1 MTRASV
7 RPLLLALL
15 LVLAAGCA
23 TPPGEEVPDR
33 SAAVRVVN
41 NAPVDM
47 RVYVVGVSGQRV
59 RLGMAQALGEARL
72 RIPDSVVGQGRD
84 LTFQVEPM
92 ASRTIAHSTRM
103 MVRPRQSVTLT
114 IPAYLR

>member
-1 MTRASV
+1 MTRLAV

-15 LVLAAGCA
+15 LVLAAGCR
-23 TPPGEEVPDR
+23 TPPGEHVPDR
-33 SAAVRVVN
+33 SAVVHVVN

-47 RVYVVGVSGQRV
+47 RVYVLGATGQRV

-72 RIPDSVVGQGRD
+72 RIPDSVVGEGRD

-92 ASRTIAHSTRM
+92 ASRTVAHSTRM
-103 MVRPRQSVTLT
+103 VVRPRQSVTLT
-114 IPAYLR
+114 IPANLR